1 MSRRIRRIIPLTL
14 VASIP
19 ILAVAA
25 LATGATATN
34 RHPLAVKAE
43 EGFFATFNGN
53 PKVRTA
59 PLRDLMTA
67 YAVSPDDARVNL
79 LLGLNHLWLAAEG
92 DQTNPTTLDH
102 VILAEHFLAR
112 AQKLDPADRRIPSWL
127 TPVRLSLT
135 GLHKEKDRQEKT
147 LRELETAYDE
157 DPNFHSFTLALISVG
172 TARSSPEF
180 QRGLAAM
187 RTAIGCGVTG
197 EDPSC
202 GNRPR
207 WPHNRE
213 GFLTFFA
220 DYELKAGNTD
230 RARELLLRTRQGPD
244 YPRWRFKNEVEDRL
258 KNLDAYAAF
267 YANADRGDDP
277 PHLMASGGFMCQT
290 CHSGP

>member
-25 LATGATATN
+25 LATGGTATN

-244 YPRWRFKNEVEDRL
+244 YPRWRF
-258 KNLDAYAAF
+258 
-267 YANADRGDDP
+267 
-277 PHLMASGGFMCQT
+277 
-290 CHSGP
+290 